1 MRNPDSEGRFFDSPH
16 WTRSSIALRSLL
28 LSLVAGCGPEA
39 ASRPA
44 ATVRD
49 SAGVTIVENQ
59 AGSLPDGGGWSLA
72 VRPSL
77 VIGSLD
83 EAEDNGLYRVRGAL
97 RLPDGRIAV
106 ADDGSRELRIYGAN
120 GALVRKLGGEGE
132 GPGEFNSVIL
142 IGLLGDSL
150 VAVDRRLRRVSLL
163 HPDEGFSRSF
173 TITEPVAN
181 LPIGA
186 WFFESGSVLIEDF
199 PLSDEDPREGGFN
212 RYRAR
217 LKSCDMSGT
226 LLSDF
231 GEFPGEE
238 AFMATHQT
246 EDGPAS
252 EILSVPFG
260 KSPKVAVAGDR
271 LFFGS
276 QDRYEISVL
285 DSSGS
290 LRTIVRLARSPVP
303 VTDAGVDLLIEEE
316 LAGYFENE
324 VPGLRRE
331 FARMPRVEFQPAHG
345 ALTADR
351 EGYLFV
357 EDFRAPG
364 LEVVPVNVF
373 DPDGLLVGRF
383 EVHTDIEILEI
394 GRDYLLALYD
404 DPMDVE
410 FVQLYELTRPEQPTG
425 GASK

>member
-1 MRNPDSEGRFFDSPH
+1 MRNSDSEGRFFDSLHLTP
-16 WTRSSIALRSLL
+16 SSLALGSLL

-39 ASRPA
+39 ASGPA

-49 SAGVTIVENQ
+49 SSGVTIVENQ
-59 AGSLPDGGGWSLA
+59 ESIPPDGGGWILA

-83 EAEDNGLYRVRGAL
+83 EDEDNGLYRVRGAL

-106 ADDGSRELRIYGAN
+106 ADDGSRVLRIYGAD

-132 GPGEFNSVIL
+132 GPGEFSSVIL
-142 IGLLGDSL
+142 TGLLGDSL

-163 HPDEGFSRSF
+163 HPDEGFSRAF
-173 TITEPVAN
+173 TIAEPVAI
-181 LPIGA
+181 LPVRA
-186 WFFESGSVLIEDF
+186 WFFDSGSLLIGDF
-199 PLSDEDPREGGFN
+199 PLSDEGSSESGFN

-217 LKSCDMSGT
+217 LKSCDMSGS

-231 GEFPGEE
+231 GELPGEE
-238 AFMATHQT
+238 TFMATRQT
-246 EDGPAS
+246 EGGPAS

-260 KSPKVAVAGDR
+260 KSPQVAVAGDR

-276 QDRYEISVL
+276 QDRYEISIF

-290 LRTIVRLARSPVP
+290 LRTIVRVARSPVP
-303 VTDAGVDLLIEEE
+303 VTDAGVESFIEEE
-316 LAGYFENE
+316 LAGYFEDE

-331 FARMPRVEFQPAHG
+331 FDRMPRVEFQPAHG

-364 LEVVPVNVF
+364 MEAVPVNVF

-383 EVHTDIEILEI
+383 EVPAAIEILEI

-410 FVQLYELTRPEQPTG
+410 FVQMYELTRPEQPIG

>member
-1 MRNPDSEGRFFDSPH
+1 M
-16 WTRSSIALRSLL
+16 
-28 LSLVAGCGPEA
+28 
-39 ASRPA
+39 
-44 ATVRD
+44 
-49 SAGVTIVENQ
+49 
-59 AGSLPDGGGWSLA
+59 
-72 VRPSL
+72 
-77 VIGSLD
+77 
-83 EAEDNGLYRVRGAL
+83 
-97 RLPDGRIAV
+97 
-106 ADDGSRELRIYGAN
+106 
-120 GALVRKLGGEGE
+120 
-132 GPGEFNSVIL
+132 
-142 IGLLGDSL
+142 
-150 VAVDRRLRRVSLL
+150 
-163 HPDEGFSRSF
+163 
-173 TITEPVAN
+173 
-181 LPIGA
+181 
-186 WFFESGSVLIEDF
+186 
-199 PLSDEDPREGGFN
+199 
-212 RYRAR
+212 
-217 LKSCDMSGT
+217 
-226 LLSDF
+226 SDF

-271 LFFGS
+271 LYFGS

-303 VTDAGVDLLIEEE
+303 VTDAGVDFLIEEE

-331 FARMPRVEFQPAHG
+331 FDRMPRVEFQPAHG

-383 EVHTDIEILEI
+383 EVDADIEILEI